1 MRISST
7 LPVFALVSS
16 LGCQSPASPPAS
28 DSGLPPTDAAVS
40 DAGPDDGRPR
50 ARTTGGDVIGVEDM
64 EAGAQPLHVFR
75 AIPYA
80 APPVGALRF
89 ARPAPHPGWS
99 EPLDTTTLAHDVRCP
114 QRDARAGD
122 ALVGQEDCLVLNVFA
137 PADAVDAP
145 VMVFIHGGAFVQG
158 AGTLGLYDGRALA
171 RRGVV
176 VITLN
181 YRVGTLGF
189 LATDALVDAGD
200 GGAGNFGLHDQLLAL
215 EWVRDNARAFGG
227 DPDAVTIFGESACA
241 VSVEIHVASPRS
253 AGLFARAIAQSGGG
267 GLSVAD
273 PQPDALLRG
282 AEIADALGCAPSDL
296 ACLRSD
302 TLSLAA
308 LVDAASSGPLTGLGT
323 PNIGPHVDGVIV
335 VAPSFERVRDG
346 LASDVP
352 FMIGSNADEAL
363 TFTRATSIPTEAAF
377 RTALGRIFAPA
388 IVDALIALYPAS
400 AFGDSWKS
408 AYDAL
413 FGEIAFNCPALA
425 LTDAASDGA
434 PAFAYHFTWRLRG
447 AEMLGSFHGLELF
460 YVFGNLGELP
470 RYTPGDADHAL
481 IDAMQSAWVSFAT
494 TGAPSLE
501 PSWAAYDAS
510 APQIAIFD
518 SPPSVETQIRA
529 GRCAE
534 LTRLGLIPA
543 P

>member
-1 MRISST
+1 MRIASI
-7 LPVFALVSS
+7 LLVLVPLSL
-16 LGCQSPASPPAS
+16 LGCESPVSPPAT
-28 DSGLPPTDAAVS
+28 DSGLPSADAMAT
-40 DAGPDDGRPR
+40 DAGPSDGRPR
-50 ARTTGGDVIGVEDM
+50 ATTSGGEVIGVQDSE
-64 EAGAQPLHVFR
+64 EGETSLNVFR

-80 APPVGALRF
+80 APPIGALRF
-89 ARPAPHPGWS
+89 ARPQPHAGWDA
-99 EPLDTTTLAHDVRCP
+99 PLDTELLAHDVRCP

-137 PADAVDAP
+137 PADAADAP

-189 LATDALVDAGD
+189 LATEALVDASD
-200 GGAGNFGLHDQLLAL
+200 GGAGNFGLHDQRIAL

-227 DPDAVTIFGESACA
+227 DPDAVTIFGESAGA
-241 VSVEIHVASPRS
+241 VSVEVHVASPRS

-273 PQPDALLRG
+273 AQSDALLRG

-308 LVDAASSGPLTGLGT
+308 LVDSASSGPLTGLGT
-323 PNIGPHVDGVIV
+323 PNIGPHVDGVMV
-335 VAPSFERVRDG
+335 LAPPFERVRDG
-346 LASDVP
+346 VASDVP

-363 TFTRATSIPTEAAF
+363 TFTRTTSIPTEAAF
-377 RTALGRIFAPA
+377 RMALGRIFAPA
-388 IVDALIALYPAS
+388 TVDELVALYPAS

-425 LTDAASDGA
+425 LAEAASEGA
-434 PAFAYHFTWRLRG
+434 PSFAYHFTWRLTG
-447 AEMLGSFHGLELF
+447 AEMLGSFHGLELV
-460 YVFGNLGELP
+460 YVFGNLAELP
-470 RYTPGDADHAL
+470 RYVPGDADHAL
-481 IDAMQSAWVSFAT
+481 VDAMQSAWVSFAT
-494 TGAPSLE
+494 TGAPE
-501 PSWAAYDAS
+501 PSWASYDAV

-518 SPPSVETQIRA
+518 SPVSSATQIRG
-529 GRCAE
+529 GRCDE
-534 LTRLGLIPA
+534 LARLGLVPA